1 VDIPLTQ
8 TAVPVVE
15 HRPAAVTLL
24 NWRNAERPDRAQ
36 EHFALTLRPGEVMA
50 LVRFRE
56 DIAGRR
62 VLEIDCGAGRVTRYL
77 GRWAAH
83 VVGLDRSEALLAA
96 AREALPR
103 VTFHRGDALDLGAVC
118 DAPFDTVLYVLN
130 GIDLMAHS
138 DRMVALAEIRRA
150 LVPGGLFVFSSHNR
164 LGRDAREG
172 PRLRLSLNPARLAR
186 EGLWFA
192 RSVMNRRARKPFEHE
207 EAEYALINDLAH
219 EYAMVHYHID
229 YASEIAQLARAG
241 FEFLEAYG
249 VDGELIGPS
258 DDTAG
263 SYDIHYVARR
273 A

>member
-1 VDIPLTQ
+1 MDTR
-8 TAVPVVE
+8 VVE

-36 EHFALTLRPGEVMA
+36 EHFSLTLRPGEVMA
-50 LVRFRE
+50 FVRFRE

-77 GRWAAH
+77 GRMAAQ
-83 VVGLDRSEALLAA
+83 VVGLDRSDTLLAA
-96 AREALPR
+96 AREALPG

-130 GIDLMAHS
+130 GIDLLAHP
-138 DRMVALAEIRRA
+138 DRLVALAEIRGA
-150 LVPGGLFVFSSHNR
+150 LAPGGLFVFSSHNR

-172 PRLRLSLNPARLAR
+172 PRLRLSLNPVRLAR

-229 YASEIAQLARAG
+229 YANQIAQLTRAG

-258 DDTAG
+258 DDTAA